1 MGLVGM
7 KGPGKAGSAQ
17 HSLPGAEDKTRTLNL
32 RIKIG
37 RMNTEP
43 MKSVR
48 GKSLPSFTMYKI
60 THVSLNCGPQ
70 TESSPQFFTC
80 VADRNSR
87 SLPEVHC
94 ALRHSGVLFRVTCN
108 EGVLPTLMFSCFLPR
123 YVEQATSVWNRR

>member
-17 HSLPGAEDKTRTLNL
+17 YSLPGAEDKTRTLNL
-32 RIKIG
+32 RIKRG

-48 GKSLPSFTMYKI
+48 GKSPPTFAMYKI

-70 TESSPQFFTC
+70 AESSPQFFTRVC
-80 VADRNSR
+80 RPEFPISPGSTLCQTTFWRTISR
-87 SLPEVHC
+87 DV
-94 ALRHSGVLFRVTCN
+94 
-108 EGVLPTLMFSCFLPR
+108 
-123 YVEQATSVWNRR
+123 